1 MLKISSLPASGE
13 FYCQLM
19 ILANSLDP
27 DRACLDPSCLTL
39 MLFLKEYFEKSN
51 VEKNICRHQ
60 KCMKIYPACKE
71 LQH

>member
-13 FYCQLM
+13 FYRQLM

-39 MLFLKEYFEKSN
+39 MLFLKEYF
-51 VEKNICRHQ
+51 
-60 KCMKIYPACKE
+60 
-71 LQH
+71 